1 MPSMRLLRHFNLVHF
16 PSMSKETMTRIF
28 RRILEWGFT
37 GYSAPWLKQIIMMT
51 ELTIET
57 Y

>member
-28 RRILEWGFT
+28 RRILEWGLT